1 MKNFK
6 EVRAEDLNEDYN
18 QNLPVVLVLKRK
30 AIRVYPNGVKV
41 GLYYSDKL
49 KKYVSVPF
57 GDDTTITDTVK

>member
-6 EVRAEDLNEDYN
+6 DIRTEDLNEDYN
-18 QNLPVVLVLKRK
+18 QSMPVVLVLKRK

-41 GLYYSDKL
+41 GLYYSDRL

-57 GDDTTITDTVK
+57 GDDTAVVDVTK